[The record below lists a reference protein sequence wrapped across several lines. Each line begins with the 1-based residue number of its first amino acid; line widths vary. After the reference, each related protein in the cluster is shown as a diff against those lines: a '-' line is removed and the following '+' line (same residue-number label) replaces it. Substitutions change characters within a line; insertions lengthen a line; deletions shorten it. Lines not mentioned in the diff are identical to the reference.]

1 MSMRFSDGSQLPE
14 QRRGEANPVAGLG
27 EEGSAS
33 PVWRFEGLCP
43 GAASSSNHDTLLPPS
58 SHPLPHS
65 RALLRIEL
73 SRHWPGAA
81 LSAPTDQDAPSPI
94 ASQPASRAGFSIG
107 KSHFDRAR
115 NRNWSSI
122 VLPLHLNTL
131 DLSIRRWFALLGNM
145 SNPNLAEVM
154 GDGPASIADKLT
166 LLPGYEP
173 DFSAVTFCLKEEDH
187 TLGNSLRYMIMK
199 DPRVEFCG
207 YSNPHPSE
215 NKIHLRVQM
224 YGVHL
229 EAVAASS
236 SSNRVTMMQFA
247 DSFSTL
253 AFSTMRFVDRASALD
268 ALRDAIENLDQLF
281 AAIGEAYE
289 KNLSAGNFEKHVEP
303 KIDHDA
309 LAILAEEGKKRRAE
323 EQAKLAESRAQAA
336 AAAAGRPM

>member
-1 MSMRFSDGSQLPE
+1 M
-14 QRRGEANPVAGLG
+14 
-27 EEGSAS
+27 
-33 PVWRFEGLCP
+33 
-43 GAASSSNHDTLLPPS
+43 
-58 SHPLPHS
+58 
-65 RALLRIEL
+65 
-73 SRHWPGAA
+73 
-81 LSAPTDQDAPSPI
+81 
-94 ASQPASRAGFSIG
+94 
-107 KSHFDRAR
+107 
-115 NRNWSSI
+115 
-122 VLPLHLNTL
+122 
-131 DLSIRRWFALLGNM
+131 
-145 SNPNLAEVM
+145 
-154 GDGPASIADKLT
+154 
-166 LLPGYEP
+166 
-173 DFSAVTFCLKEEDH
+173 
-187 TLGNSLRYMIMK
+187 
-199 DPRVEFCG
+199 
-207 YSNPHPSE
+207 
-215 NKIHLRVQM
+215 VQ
-224 YGVHL
+224 GVHL